1 MNSNAALTM
10 NSETEELLL
19 RYLDHT
25 LSADDQGRFDA
36 LLRENPVF
44 ADEVRSI
51 TSFDDLLE
59 SAHSETQWLH
69 QVDTAFLSEMQ
80 QQMAQTLL
88 LGTAAASVTASAAS
102 TSAAGSSSALH
113 TVAITTS
120 AATAGKTGAAVGTGK
135 AATIL
140 TSAFVAKSLVVA
152 AVCGSIGYGVW
163 QYTTSGGA
171 SSTTP
176 LPASPS
182 AQRTQQT
189 VTPPSAPPEKTATQ
203 PSVKPEVTSSAHS
216 EQSAAPS
223 VRNATTPDKVQNAN
237 TETTRIEDAQDTK
250 ASANI
255 ESNTAQQLRAKIE
268 QLTLQVRLEEQNGNK
283 LGVADAAKKLGMLER
298 TAGKLS
304 ESGEFLDKA
313 LKAAQSLK
321 LRELEGEIRAEL
333 ALLYHEQGNG
343 EKALSTLREAVKILT
358 DEGSPKVGK
367 WSKEL
372 NRWERR

>member
-1 MNSNAALTM
+1 MNTNAALTM

-19 RYLDHT
+19 RYLDHA
-25 LSADDQGRFDA
+25 LSADDQARFDT

-51 TSFDDLLE
+51 TSFDEILGGAHLE
-59 SAHSETQWLH
+59 TRWLH
-69 QVDTAFLSEMQ
+69 QVDTVFLSEMQ
-80 QQMAQTLL
+80 QQMAQTIV
-88 LGTAAASVTASAAS
+88 LGTATASATASAAS
-102 TSAAGSSSALH
+102 ASAAGSSSALH
-113 TVAITTS
+113 TGAITTS
-120 AATAGKTGAAVGTGK
+120 AATAVKAGAALSAGK

-140 TSAFVAKSLVVA
+140 TSAFVAKSLVVL
-152 AVCGSIGYGVW
+152 AVCGSIGYGAW
-163 QYTTSGGA
+163 KYTTSGEA
-171 SSTTP
+171 SSKTS

-189 VTPPSAPPEKTATQ
+189 VTTPSAPPEKTATQ
-203 PSVKPEVTSSAHS
+203 PSVKPDITSSAHS

-223 VRNATTPDKVQNAN
+223 ARNIAAPDKPQNAN
-237 TETTRIEDAQDTK
+237 TETLGTEDAQDTK
-250 ASANI
+250 ASAHI
-255 ESNTAQQLRAKIE
+255 ESNAAQQLRTKIE
-268 QLTLQVRLEEQNGNK
+268 QLTVQVRLEEQNGNK

-313 LKAAQSLK
+313 LKAAQNLK

-333 ALLYHEQGNG
+333 ALLYREQGNV
-343 EKALSTLREAVKILT
+343 EKALVTLREAVKILT
-358 DEGSPKVGK
+358 EEGSSKVSK

-372 NRWERR
+372 DKWEKR